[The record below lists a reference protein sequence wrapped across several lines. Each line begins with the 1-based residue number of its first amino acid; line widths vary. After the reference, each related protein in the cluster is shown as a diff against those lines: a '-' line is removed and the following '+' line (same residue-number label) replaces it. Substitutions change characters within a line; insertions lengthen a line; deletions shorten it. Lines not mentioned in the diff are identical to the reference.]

1 MDVTLNPDTP
11 VLFCT
16 HRFTGY
22 TNCLTFHKV
31 IESFIYYREEIT
43 VKLKNYAQDD
53 QIRVR
58 GSVLKNTKFHC
69 YISSKPYHSPLEVL
83 RAYGRAPQTVHCKTD
98 FV

>member
-1 MDVTLNPDTP
+1 MRWLESITDSVDVNFSKLQETVEDRGTWCA
-11 VLFCT
+11 V
-16 HRFTGY
+16 
-22 TNCLTFHKV
+22 
-31 IESFIYYREEIT
+31 EIT

-83 RAYGRAPQTVHCKTD
+83 RAYGRAPQTVQCKTD
-98 FV
+98 FI